1 MNLCK
6 PKQRG
11 IITRIS
17 PVDKQ
22 LHGNFKLKLQEN
34 LGPFVIDSLQCM
46 HIKHKLLHKYSFE
59 AIFMFSQ
66 DSKE

>member
-6 PKQRG
+6 PNQRG

-34 LGPFVIDSLQCM
+34 LGPFIIDILQ
-46 HIKHKLLHKYSFE
+46 LE
-59 AIFMFSQ
+59 
-66 DSKE
+66 